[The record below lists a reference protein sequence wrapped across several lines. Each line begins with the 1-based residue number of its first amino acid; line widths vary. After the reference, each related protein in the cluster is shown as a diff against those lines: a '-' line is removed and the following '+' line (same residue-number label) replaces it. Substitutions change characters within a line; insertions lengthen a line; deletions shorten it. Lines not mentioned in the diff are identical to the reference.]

1 MNTMKQ
7 SMTIDI
13 IHDGALRLL
22 RDMEY
27 LQLIRVRKDDSEKK
41 KTQRLSERFAG
52 ALHLTDEQYDEFQ
65 TMLKQ
70 SRNEW
75 ERDIY

>member
-1 MNTMKQ
+1 MTTM
-7 SMTIDI
+7 SIDI
-13 IHDGALRLL
+13 LNNDALRLL

-27 LQLIRVRKDDSEKK
+27 LRLIRVRTEADEGHKPQ
-41 KTQRLSERFAG
+41 QRLSEQFAG
-52 ALHLTDEQYDEFQ
+52 ALHLSDEQHEEFQ
-65 TMLKQ
+65 TALKR

>member
-13 IHDGALRLL
+13 INDGALRLL

-27 LQLIRVRKDDSEKK
+27 LQLIRVRMDVGEEK
-41 KTQRLSERFAG
+41 KTQRLSEKFAG
-52 ALHLTDEQYDEFQ
+52 ALHLSDEQYDEFQ
-65 TMLKQ
+65 TMLKK
-70 SRNEW
+70 SRN
-75 ERDIY
+75 